1 MPSSSTLPPVE
12 AVPQKVTRAAVITHG
27 LAMTI
32 GDGLARLARVAERFG
47 VELVVPEIELRKHK
61 LQAGPWR
68 VMEEEDQVDGAD
80 LIVVL
85 GGDGTTLRALHR
97 SLDSG
102 VPVFS
107 INYGRVGFLTT
118 APADELET
126 ALSRAFSGDYCVVQL
141 PTVDVR
147 REGER
152 CGLGVNDA
160 VVTSAL
166 HGRMAH
172 FQWSV
177 NGVDLGEIGCDAAIV
192 STPSGSTAY
201 SLSAGGP
208 VLGWGL
214 DGLVVTFVAPHSLTA
229 RSLVLPRGNVIVIEN
244 RGEGTPARIVLDGQV
259 VEPELQPGERI
270 TICMAEERVNL
281 ALLPEVSFLQR
292 FRDTFTG

>member
-1 MPSSSTLPPVE
+1 M
-12 AVPQKVTRAAVITHG
+12 
-27 LAMTI
+27 
-32 GDGLARLARVAERFG
+32 D
-47 VELVVPEIELRKHK
+47 
-61 LQAGPWR
+61 
-68 VMEEEDQVDGAD
+68 EDDQTDGAD

-102 VPVFS
+102 VPVFA

-177 NGVDLGEIGCDAAIV
+177 NGVDLGEIGCDASSSRRRRAR
-192 STPSGSTAY
+192 PPTACRPAGRC
-201 SLSAGGP
+201 SAGGST
-208 VLGWGL
+208 GWW
-214 DGLVVTFVAPHSLTA
+214 S
-229 RSLVLPRGNVIVIEN
+229 RSWR
-244 RGEGTPARIVLDGQV
+244 RTR
-259 VEPELQPGERI
+259 
-270 TICMAEERVNL
+270 
-281 ALLPEVSFLQR
+281 
-292 FRDTFTG
+292 